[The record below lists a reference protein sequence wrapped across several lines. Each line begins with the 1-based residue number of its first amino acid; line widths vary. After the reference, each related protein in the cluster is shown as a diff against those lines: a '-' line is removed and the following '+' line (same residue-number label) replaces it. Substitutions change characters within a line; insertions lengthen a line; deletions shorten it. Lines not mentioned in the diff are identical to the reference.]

1 MPQPILA
8 IVHVYYADLWNELR
22 DALSNIT
29 VPYDLYVTA
38 IDGSLKDQ
46 VLSFKPDAHFITV
59 ENRGYDVG
67 PFVFVLNQVN
77 LDDYSYVIK
86 LHTKRDLSYGSK
98 LNGYNMSFD
107 RWRGYAL
114 SFLKKENFE
123 KCLTAFETNP
133 KLGMVSD
140 YHLIFDKEPED
151 KKAADGACRLLDKI
165 GLPMKQ
171 VKFVAGT
178 IFMCRAELLK
188 VVQKLQLKFSD
199 FEVPDRKRK
208 TSLAHIMERF
218 FGCAVIAQGSTL
230 EDVVSDPTQQKKDK
244 KLTWLRH
251 LWCFI
256 YYAKVNKRGI
266 LRVRIC
272 KIFIPVPW
280 FIQKSDFLVKRT
292 MKKELV

>member
-8 IVHVYYADLWNELR
+8 IVHVYYTDMWNELK

-46 VLSFKPDAHFITV
+46 VLSFKSDAHFTTV

-67 PFVFVLNQVN
+67 PFVDVLNQIN

-86 LHTKRDLSYGSK
+86 LHTKRDLSYGSR
-98 LNGYNMSFD
+98 LNGYNTSFGL
-107 RWRGYAL
+107 WRGYAL

-123 KCLTAFETNP
+123 KCLKAFEENP
-133 KLGMVSD
+133 KLGMVSN
-140 YHLIFDKEPED
+140 YHLILDKEPED
-151 KKAADGACRLLDKI
+151 KQAAEGACRLLDKI
-165 GLPMKQ
+165 GLTANQ
-171 VKFVAGT
+171 VKFAAGT
-178 IFMCRAELLK
+178 MFMCRAKLLK
-188 VVQKLQLKFSD
+188 AVQKLQLNLSD
-199 FEVPDRKRK
+199 FEVPDRKQK

-230 EDVVSDPTQQKKDK
+230 EDVFSDPKQQAKDK

-272 KIFIPVPW
+272 KIPIPVHW
-280 FIQKSDFLVKRT
+280 LMKNHDFSCPKDN
-292 MKKELV
+292 KKG